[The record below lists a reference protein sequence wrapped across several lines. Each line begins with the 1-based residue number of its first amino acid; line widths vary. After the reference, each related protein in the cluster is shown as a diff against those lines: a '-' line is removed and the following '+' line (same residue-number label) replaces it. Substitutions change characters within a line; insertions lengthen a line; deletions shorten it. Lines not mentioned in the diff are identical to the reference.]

1 LSVDM
6 PSRRLDRGWKLAP
19 AEKRDVDATLWY
31 LERMHVEAGGVFHLD
46 LPRKNAVGGNAD
58 A

>member
-1 LSVDM
+1 M

-31 LERMHVEAGGVFHLD
+31 LERMNVEAGGVFHLD
-46 LPRKNAVGGNAD
+46 LPRKNVVGGNAD